1 MKHFIYFILACMIF
15 SCTKQSTFVADPQN
29 NQLPQYSESGK
40 NIGGVL
46 FNDTTWR
53 SNVNISGLSG
63 NYLSGFWIIS
73 SLSGDS
79 TIIIFNGKHS
89 YNSISIVDT
98 LPSIPLNFF
107 VVIKGLKIENQDS
120 LLKLNNKTFNIDG
133 NKNYIAFT
141 YSYNNFSFQKNS
153 ESLGSIIFNK
163 VQKISSITIGNGT
176 TNNPIITPFIVSG
189 HFNFTISGANKYNI
203 RDGRFDMVTQWR
215 TNLVITQ

>member
-15 SCTKQSTFVADPQN
+15 SCTKQSLFVADPQN

-89 YNSISIVDT
+89 YNSISFVDT

-176 TNNPIITPFIVSG
+176 SNNPIINPFIVSG
-189 HFNFTISGANKYNI
+189 HFNFTINGANKYNI